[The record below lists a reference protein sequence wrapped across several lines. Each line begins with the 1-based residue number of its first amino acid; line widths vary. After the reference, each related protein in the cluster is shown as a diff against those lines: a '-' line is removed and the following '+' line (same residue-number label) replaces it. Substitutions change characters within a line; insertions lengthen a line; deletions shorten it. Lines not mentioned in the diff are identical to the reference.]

1 MVNTNSKS
9 DLPSYLRFIQLV
21 ESIGFMKLSP
31 ELDDIE
37 TRLLN
42 KISIDVSTGKQVL
55 VGQMLALAQFG
66 SQATI
71 HSRIKSLTANG
82 YLSMKIDQTDAR
94 KKYLVPTALAKKH
107 FELLSKALEKAALA
121 R

>member
-1 MVNTNSKS
+1 MVNTSSKGNF
-9 DLPSYLRFIQLV
+9 PSYLRFIQLV

-42 KISIDVSTGKQVL
+42 KISIDVLAGKQVL
-55 VGQMLALAQFG
+55 VGEMLALSQLG

-71 HSRIKSLTANG
+71 HNRIKSLTANG
-82 YLSMKIDQTDAR
+82 YLSVKLDKEDAR
-94 KKYLVPTALAKKH
+94 RKYLVPTGLAKKR
-107 FELLSKALEKAALA
+107 FEILSKALENAALA
-121 R
+121 K